1 MLLSKRAQSTLEYA
15 VVIAII
21 AAALIAMQVYIKR
34 GIQGRMKQA
43 SDDVGSQFSPGYTNI
58 TTVTT
63 SNVKSF
69 ENVYQ
74 TGNAGDTMATTKA
87 NTNHYQHQTSNATTQ
102 NFSSEQWGRW

>member
-43 SDDVGSQFSPGYTNI
+43 SDDVGSQFSPGYTTSLTR
-58 TTVTT
+58 TTT
-63 SNVKSF
+63 NVDSF

-74 TGNAGDTMATTKA
+74 TDQNMAATTT
-87 NTNHYQHQTSNATTQ
+87 NTDQFQSQITNATVQTFG
-102 NFSSEQWGRW
+102 NEYWGGTR